1 MTRVLSAI
9 IIAFIS
15 VYVTNASQIANANFL
30 AKFFGFIFSLAASYY
45 GFMIG
50 EKVRNALQPDYVLTD
65 GRVTSIAKAKLFWA
79 IGPQLIAT
87 FLAAIIATMIFF
99 KIFGPS
105 AATVQ
110 QRKVAE
116 QVAVEEQWKRDH
128 PQEAAQIAQAKAERE
143 RQDAE
148 DQAQFKKSQA
158 REELLDQSAL
168 LRSEFGTANS
178 NCIFGKARSA
188 ERTEWDA
195 LNQRTVTIPATPNE
209 EEASCVE
216 ADKLLKQI
224 RDKGTC
230 IVNKEGDPLNPDWAL
245 CSETNQ

>member
-1 MTRVLSAI
+1 MIRFLSAI
-9 IIAFIS
+9 IIAFLS
-15 VYVTNASQIANANFL
+15 VYVTNSSQIANANFF
-30 AKFFGFIFSLAASYY
+30 AKFIGFIFSFVVSYY

-50 EKVRNALQPDYVLTD
+50 EKVRNALVPDFVLTD

-87 FLAAIIATMIFF
+87 FIAAIIATMIFF

-116 QVAVEEQWKRDH
+116 QAAAEEQWKRDH
-128 PQEAAQIAQAKAERE
+128 PQEAAKIAQEKAERE

-148 DQAQFKKSQA
+148 NEAQFKKNEA
-158 REELLDQSAL
+158 RERLLDQSSL
-168 LRSEFGTANS
+168 LRSDFATANS
-178 NCIFGKARSA
+178 NCVFGKSRSA

-195 LNQRTVTIPATPNE
+195 LNQKAVTIPAKPNE
-209 EEASCVE
+209 EQASCIE
-216 ADKLLKQI
+216 ADKLLEQI

-230 IVNKEGDPLNPDWAL
+230 IVRKDDDPMNPDWIL
-245 CSETNQ
+245 CSEVKQ